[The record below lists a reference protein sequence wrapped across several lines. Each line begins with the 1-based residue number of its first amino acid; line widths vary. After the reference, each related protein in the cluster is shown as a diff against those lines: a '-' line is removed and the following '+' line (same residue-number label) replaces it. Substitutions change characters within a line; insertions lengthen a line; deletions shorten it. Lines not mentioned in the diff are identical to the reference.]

1 MKKSSKSQSGV
12 LVITV
17 LTSPYP
23 KFGNKVRL
31 VRVGVRVR
39 VRVRPCPK
47 FGNKVR
53 LVRVGVS
60 YPWP

>member
-23 KFGNKVRL
+23 KFGNKVQNLGL
-31 VRVGVRVR
+31 VLGL
-39 VRVRPCPK
+39 
-47 FGNKVR
+47 G
-53 LVRVGVS
+53 LGLG
-60 YPWP
+60 